1 MTAMSRTIAT
11 LGFAAFLLP
20 ASAGAGAPPG
30 SGNEDFT
37 SSFRLE
43 DCEFESTGDDNP
55 YFILEPGRQLAY
67 EAEDETLFITVLPET
82 RRITLEIGGKT
93 RTVRTRIV
101 EEREFDENGLKEVSR
116 NYFVICDETS
126 DVFYFGEDV
135 DIFEPGQPVSHDGA
149 WLAGRDGAKP
159 GIVMPGTFLLGSRY
173 FQEVA
178 AGVALD
184 RAEHTAEGLAVETKA
199 GDFEGCVEVTETT
212 PLEPGAESVK
222 VYCPGVGLVMDGDLE
237 LVDIVEGDS
246 D

>member
-1 MTAMSRTIAT
+1 MIRTIAT
-11 LGFAAFLLP
+11 LGLAAFLLP
-20 ASAGAGAPPG
+20 SGAGAGAPPG

-37 SSFRLE
+37 SSFRLQ
-43 DCEFESTGDDNP
+43 DCEFETTGDDNP

-82 RRITLEIGGKT
+82 RRITLKIGGRT
-93 RTVRTRIV
+93 RTVTTRIV

-149 WLAGRDGAKP
+149 WLAGRGGAKP
-159 GIVMPGTFLLGSRY
+159 GIIMPGTFLLGSRY

-184 RAEHTAEGLAVETKA
+184 RAEHTAEGLVVETDA
-199 GDFEGCVEVTETT
+199 GNFKGCVEVTETT
-212 PLEPGAESVK
+212 PLDPGSESVK

-237 LVDIVEGDS
+237 LVDIVEGD
-246 D
+246 DD

>member
-1 MTAMSRTIAT
+1 MSRTIAT
-11 LGFAAFLLP
+11 LGLAAFLLP

-37 SSFRLE
+37 SSFRLQ
-43 DCEFESTGDDNP
+43 DCEFETTGDDNP
-55 YFILEPGRQLAY
+55 FFILEPGRQLVY
-67 EAEDETLFITVLPET
+67 EAEDDSLFITVLQEI
-82 RRITLEIGGKT
+82 RRITLKIGGQM
-93 RTVRTRIV
+93 RTVRTRVV

-149 WLAGRDGAKP
+149 WLAGRGGAKP
-159 GIVMPGTFLLGSRY
+159 GIIMPGTFLLGSRY

-178 AGVALD
+178 PGVALD
-184 RAEHTAEGLAVETKA
+184 RAEHTAQGFPVQTEA
-199 GDFEGCVEVTETT
+199 GNFKGCVEVTETT
-212 PLEPGAESVK
+212 PLEPGSESVK

-237 LVDIVEGDS
+237 LVDIVEGD
-246 D
+246 DDD